1 MNKGEYTMNVN
12 TKQILIAIAVAG
24 AMAVTVAMA
33 QTPATPT
40 PAVPTAAAATA
51 PAESGHKGRKPA
63 KFEDRKARALQSLE
77 KRAAKVQQQQVCV
90 QAATDNDSLEKCRPP
105 KRGSKGADAG
115 VAVAPAAAA
124 PVAK

>member
-1 MNKGEYTMNVN
+1 MNV
-12 TKQILIAIAVAG
+12 TAKQTLIAIVVTT

-40 PAVPTAAAATA
+40 PTPTTATA
-51 PAESGHKGRKPA
+51 PAETGHKGRKPA

-77 KRAAKVQQQQVCV
+77 KRAAKIQQQQACV

-105 KRGSKGADAG
+105 KRGSKSEAAGAE
-115 VAVAPAAAA
+115 APAAAA
-124 PVAK
+124 PAAAPATK